1 MATCGSVLLMAQK
14 ISVVREE
21 LAQLRESYGEMTVD
35 LARMIEM
42 TRAHHED
49 DHREV
54 FRYCKYELCQLAGEL
69 EQAWSEVLS

>member
-1 MATCGSVLLMAQK
+1 MAEK
-14 ISVVREE
+14 IADVRAERDGLKE
-21 LAQLRESYGEMTVD
+21 QVSEMTVD

-54 FRYCKYELCQLAGEL
+54 FRYCGYELCRLAGEL
-69 EQAWSEVLS
+69 EQEWSEVLS